1 MTTEIQTPEERPRR
15 RWVPHAV
22 WAAVAVVAFAAGA
35 GTESGG
41 DEAPA
46 ATATPEPAPT
56 VTVTA
61 GPEVIEVD
69 PAEETLAEIADR
81 EAALDERE
89 ATLDQRE
96 EALDARTAELN
107 EREEALGTAELE
119 IEEGTIP
126 GTGLFLVGED
136 VQPGT
141 YRGDGSGGMCYWAR
155 LSGTSGELGDVIAN
169 GLPDGPTVVTIR
181 ESDVAFETQ
190 GCADWV
196 RQ

>member
-1 MTTEIQTPEERPRR
+1 MTTEIGTPEQAPRR

-35 GTESGG
+35 GAGSGG
-41 DEAPA
+41 DDV
-46 ATATPEPAPT
+46 TTGTTPSPAPT

-61 GPEVIEVD
+61 EPEVIEGD
-69 PAEETLAEIADR
+69 ASEETLAELADR
-81 EAALDERE
+81 QAALDERE
-89 ATLDQRE
+89 N
-96 EALDARTAELN
+96 ELN
-107 EREEALGTAELE
+107 ERESELDERQAAISDAEVA

-126 GTGLFLVGED
+126 GSGIFLVGED
-136 VQPGT
+136 IEPGT
-141 YRGDGSGGMCYWAR
+141 YRGDGSSGTCYWAR
-155 LSGTSGELGDVIAN
+155 LSGTSGDFDELIAN
-169 GLPDGPTVVTIR
+169 GLPEGPTVVTIA